1 MSWKFLTSSVVLSQE
16 KPVKTAVSNPGAEA
30 LVTSLCQVCCV
41 LLHIFETWISEQA
54 EACVAASSAS
64 PADPTGTMRLA
75 PAEMYGESA
84 LDVGEM
90 WMEGLVRVV
99 KGCHG

>member
-1 MSWKFLTSSVVLSQE
+1 MFFC
-16 KPVKTAVSNPGAEA
+16 
-30 LVTSLCQVCCV
+30 TSLRHEFLSNVEGSSRQAMS
-41 LLHIFETWISEQA
+41 FFDDAQA